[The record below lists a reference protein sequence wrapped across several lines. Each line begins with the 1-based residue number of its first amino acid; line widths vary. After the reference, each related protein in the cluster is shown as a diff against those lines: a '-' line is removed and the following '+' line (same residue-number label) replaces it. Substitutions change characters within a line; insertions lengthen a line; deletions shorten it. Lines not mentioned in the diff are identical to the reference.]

1 MADKYIDQSGDRK
14 YFTQIPNCIDDMNL
28 SPYAYRLYGHIK
40 RVAGEDGA
48 CWQSQATLSEK
59 CNMSTATIS
68 RAKRELEEEG
78 LITIVLT
85 RGVHGGKDFHTI
97 TISDIWLRNITSYSP
112 QSSDSTLQDTTSTL
126 QSTVVRL
133 KKNPINKNPLI
144 ITNKEEEEERVE
156 KIITF
161 QPESSPTTTNIFS
174 LYESEIG
181 IITPKIADD
190 LKDIEKTYPVD
201 WIKSAFHE
209 AAINNKRSLAY
220 SMAILKRWKIEGFGT
235 KTNGKN
241 SNDSAR
247 EAARQQM
254 MREEAETRR
263 YIEEVR
269 IGTAI

>member
-1 MADKYIDQSGDRK
+1 MTDKYIDQSGDRK

-28 SPYAYRLYGHIK
+28 SSFAFRLYVHLK

-48 CWQSQATLSEK
+48 CWQSQVTLSEK
-59 CNMSTATIS
+59 CHMSTAAIS

-97 TISDIWLRNITSYSP
+97 TINDIWLRNITAYSS
-112 QSSDSTLQDTTSTL
+112 QGTTSTLQDTTSTL
-126 QSTVVRL
+126 QSTVVHL

-156 KIITF
+156 KITTV
-161 QPESSPTTTNIFS
+161 QPESSSTTANIFS

-181 IITPKIADD
+181 IITPRIADD
-190 LKDIEKTYPVD
+190 LKDIENTYPTD
-201 WIKSAFHE
+201 WIEKAFHE

-220 SMAILKRWKIEGFGT
+220 SMAILKRWKVEGFGT
-235 KTNGKN
+235 KTNGKIG
-241 SNDSAR
+241 SDR

-254 MREEAETRR
+254 LREEAETRR